1 MFTSYDKLRPFTEI
15 EACECKTVSG
25 LLLVDLLT
33 NNPIHC
39 AVCRRE
45 VDPERISLSSD
56 ETEAIASWFSASNAL
71 YRLWLHSGEY
81 ENYAKGRLLDPNGQI
96 NTTGIEI
103 ARSLSA
109 KLPTQLWFFIS
120 EVNWIGSSHF
130 LAKNGK
136 WSNRIRSLRSLRSTA
151 SLTWRVKN

>member
-81 ENYAKGRLLDPNGQI
+81 ENYAKGRLLDPTGQI

-109 KLPTQLWFFIS
+109 KIPTQLWFFHDSDDGEPS
-120 EVNWIGSSHF
+120 ECPVCAGRLDTNVRWGTGQCVKCFI
-130 LAKNGK
+130 
-136 WSNRIRSLRSLRSTA
+136 RI
-151 SLTWRVKN
+151 